1 MAISGNLSI
10 NIGLPNESTGSDSL
24 YTAFGKINTNF
35 NTLFGNASKVVAGN
49 GITVTNNPSN
59 TVISANLVAG
69 NNIVLT
75 NNNGAI
81 VIESIAGGNGGG
93 NITGVIAGTG
103 LTGGGFS
110 GNVSLALANT
120 IVTPG
125 VYNNP
130 SITVDQYGRIIAA
143 SNNIVSGTVTSV
155 AISPGA
161 GIAVAGGPITS
172 NGSITVTNT
181 GVTQLTAGTGINLTG
196 SNGNIQISATGG
208 GGGVTSVGISSSQ
221 LVVSGSPIVGAGT
234 ITINLPNNLSITG
247 NITAN
252 GRFVGDGSGLSNIA
266 VANITGLG
274 NVALLNRDGNGSNIL
289 YGNGVFASKG
299 SVVGAT
305 GATGIGATGAT
316 GIGATGATGI
326 GATGATGIGATGATG
341 ATGIGATGATGIG
354 ATGATGIG
362 ATGATGIGAT
372 GATGIGATGAT
383 GPVAGSNTQIVF
395 NDTSIANGSANL
407 TFNKITNI
415 LTVIGNINSGN
426 ASLGNA
432 VVANYFT
439 GNFYGTANTATT
451 AGTVTTAAQPNITS
465 VGTLSSLGVTG
476 NVTAGNLVGIFANGT
491 SNVNIPAIN
500 GNINLSAAGNSNII
514 VVSGSGAY
522 INGFGDFTG
531 KVSASSFLGPLANGT
546 SNVRIPASDGNVNI
560 SVGGTTNVFVVTS
573 TSANISGNLSVS
585 ANVLANN
592 ITSNNIIKTTAVLFA
607 SLPAAA
613 TAGAGSRSFI
623 TDGNLVMAGNFG
635 SLVTGG
641 GSNNV
646 PVISDGTNWLIG

>member
-1 MAISGNLSI
+1 MAISGNLNI

-24 YTAFGKINTNF
+24 YTAFGKVNTNF

-120 IVTPG
+120 VVTPG

-143 SNNIVSGTVTSV
+143 SNNVVSGTVTSV

-341 ATGIGATGATGIG
+341 IDGATGATGIGATGATGIGATGATGIG

-383 GPVAGSNTQIVF
+383 GPVAGSNTQVIF
-395 NDTSIANGSANL
+395 NDNTVANGNSSFTFDKTTGQLSATLVNGTL
-407 TFNKITNI
+407 T
-415 LTVIGNINSGN
+415 TV
-426 ASLGNA
+426 
-432 VVANYFT
+432 
-439 GNFYGTANTATT
+439 
-451 AGTVTTAAQPNITS
+451 AQPNITS
-465 VGTLSSLGVTG
+465 VGTLTALAVTG
-476 NVTAGNLVGIFANGT
+476 
-491 SNVNIPAIN
+491 
-500 GNINLSAAGNSNII
+500 
-514 VVSGSGAY
+514 
-522 INGFGDFTG
+522 D
-531 KVSASSFLGPLANGT
+531 
-546 SNVRIPASDGNVNI
+546 
-560 SVGGTTNVFVVTS
+560 
-573 TSANISGNLSVS
+573 
-585 ANVLANN
+585 
-592 ITSNNIIKTTAVLFA
+592 ITSNNIVANNIVRTKPITFS

-613 TAGAGSRSFI
+613 TAGTGARSFI
-623 TDGNLVMAGNFG
+623 TDANLVMAGNFG

-641 GSNNV
+641 ASNRV
-646 PVISDGTNWLIG
+646 PVVSDGTDWRIG

>member
-1 MAISGNLSI
+1 MAISGNLNI

-24 YTAFGKINTNF
+24 YTAFGKVNTNF

-120 IVTPG
+120 VVTPG

-143 SNNIVSGTVTSV
+143 SNNVVSGTVTSV

-326 GATGATGIGATGATG
+326 GATGATG
-341 ATGIGATGATGIG
+341 ATGIG

-383 GPVAGSNTQIVF
+383 GPVAGSNTQVIF
-395 NDTSIANGSANL
+395 NDNTVANGNSSFTFDKTTGQLSATLVNGTL
-407 TFNKITNI
+407 T
-415 LTVIGNINSGN
+415 TV
-426 ASLGNA
+426 
-432 VVANYFT
+432 
-439 GNFYGTANTATT
+439 
-451 AGTVTTAAQPNITS
+451 AQPNITS
-465 VGTLSSLGVTG
+465 VGTLTALAVTG
-476 NVTAGNLVGIFANGT
+476 
-491 SNVNIPAIN
+491 
-500 GNINLSAAGNSNII
+500 
-514 VVSGSGAY
+514 
-522 INGFGDFTG
+522 D
-531 KVSASSFLGPLANGT
+531 
-546 SNVRIPASDGNVNI
+546 
-560 SVGGTTNVFVVTS
+560 
-573 TSANISGNLSVS
+573 
-585 ANVLANN
+585 
-592 ITSNNIIKTTAVLFA
+592 ITSNNIVANNIVRTKPITFS

-613 TAGAGSRSFI
+613 TAGTGARSFI
-623 TDGNLVMAGNFG
+623 TDANLVMAGNFG

-641 GSNNV
+641 ASNRV
-646 PVISDGTNWLIG
+646 PVVSDGTDWRIG

>member
-1 MAISGNLSI
+1 MAISGNLNI

-24 YTAFGKINTNF
+24 YTAFGKVNTNF

-120 IVTPG
+120 VVTPG

-143 SNNIVSGTVTSV
+143 SNNVVSGTVTSV

-354 ATGATGIG
+354 ATGATGIDGATGATGIDGATGATGIGATGATGIG

-383 GPVAGSNTQIVF
+383 GPVAGSNTQVIF
-395 NDTSIANGSANL
+395 NDNTVANGNSSFTFDKTTGQLSATLVNGTL
-407 TFNKITNI
+407 T
-415 LTVIGNINSGN
+415 TV
-426 ASLGNA
+426 
-432 VVANYFT
+432 
-439 GNFYGTANTATT
+439 
-451 AGTVTTAAQPNITS
+451 AQPNITS
-465 VGTLSSLGVTG
+465 VGTLTALAVTG
-476 NVTAGNLVGIFANGT
+476 
-491 SNVNIPAIN
+491 
-500 GNINLSAAGNSNII
+500 
-514 VVSGSGAY
+514 
-522 INGFGDFTG
+522 D
-531 KVSASSFLGPLANGT
+531 
-546 SNVRIPASDGNVNI
+546 
-560 SVGGTTNVFVVTS
+560 
-573 TSANISGNLSVS
+573 
-585 ANVLANN
+585 
-592 ITSNNIIKTTAVLFA
+592 ITSNNIVANNIVRTKPITFS

-613 TAGAGSRSFI
+613 TAGTGARSFI
-623 TDGNLVMAGNFG
+623 TDANLVMAGNFG

-641 GSNNV
+641 ASNRV
-646 PVISDGTNWLIG
+646 PVVSDGTDWRIG

>member
-1 MAISGNLSI
+1 MAISGNLNI

-24 YTAFGKINTNF
+24 YTAFGKVNTNF

-120 IVTPG
+120 VVTPG

-143 SNNIVSGTVTSV
+143 SNNVVSGTVTSV

-354 ATGATGIG
+354 ATGATGIDGATGATGIDGATGATGIGATGATGIGATGATGIGATGATGIGATGATGIG

-383 GPVAGSNTQIVF
+383 GPVAGSNTQVIF
-395 NDTSIANGSANL
+395 NDNTVANGNSSFTFDKTTGQLSATLVNGTL
-407 TFNKITNI
+407 T
-415 LTVIGNINSGN
+415 TV
-426 ASLGNA
+426 
-432 VVANYFT
+432 
-439 GNFYGTANTATT
+439 
-451 AGTVTTAAQPNITS
+451 AQPNITS
-465 VGTLSSLGVTG
+465 VGTLTALAVTG
-476 NVTAGNLVGIFANGT
+476 
-491 SNVNIPAIN
+491 
-500 GNINLSAAGNSNII
+500 
-514 VVSGSGAY
+514 
-522 INGFGDFTG
+522 D
-531 KVSASSFLGPLANGT
+531 
-546 SNVRIPASDGNVNI
+546 
-560 SVGGTTNVFVVTS
+560 
-573 TSANISGNLSVS
+573 
-585 ANVLANN
+585 
-592 ITSNNIIKTTAVLFA
+592 ITSNNIVANNIVRTKPITFS

-613 TAGAGSRSFI
+613 TAGTGARSFI
-623 TDGNLVMAGNFG
+623 TDANLVMAGNFG

-641 GSNNV
+641 ASNRV
-646 PVISDGTNWLIG
+646 PVVSDGTDWRIG

>member
-1 MAISGNLSI
+1 MAISGNLNI

-24 YTAFGKINTNF
+24 YTAFGKVNTNF

-59 TVISANLVAG
+59 TVISANLIAG

-120 IVTPG
+120 VVTPG

-143 SNNIVSGTVTSV
+143 SNNVVSGTVTSV

-326 GATGATGIGATGATG
+326 GATGATGPSGSTTLAFTTTALLQTITDAVNTVGKEAGLMIFNNTDKL
-341 ATGIGATGATGIG
+341 IY
-354 ATGATGIG
+354 
-362 ATGATGIGAT
+362 
-372 GATGIGATGAT
+372 
-383 GPVAGSNTQIVF
+383 VAGGGTP
-395 NDTSIANGSANL
+395 GSL
-407 TFNKITNI
+407 W
-415 LTVIGNINSGN
+415 
-426 ASLGNA
+426 
-432 VVANYFT
+432 Y
-439 GNFYGTANTATT
+439 
-451 AGTVTTAAQPNITS
+451 P
-465 VGTLSSLGVTG
+465 
-476 NVTAGNLVGIFANGT
+476 
-491 SNVNIPAIN
+491 
-500 GNINLSAAGNSNII
+500 
-514 VVSGSGAY
+514 
-522 INGFGDFTG
+522 
-531 KVSASSFLGPLANGT
+531 
-546 SNVRIPASDGNVNI
+546 SDG
-560 SVGGTTNVFVVTS
+560 GTP
-573 TSANISGNLSVS
+573 
-585 ANVLANN
+585 
-592 ITSNNIIKTTAVLFA
+592 IT
-607 SLPAAA
+607 
-613 TAGAGSRSFI
+613 
-623 TDGNLVMAGNFG
+623 
-635 SLVTGG
+635 
-641 GSNNV
+641 
-646 PVISDGTNWLIG
+646 PV

>member
-1 MAISGNLSI
+1 MAISGNLNI

-24 YTAFGKINTNF
+24 YTAFGKVNTNF

-120 IVTPG
+120 VVTPG

-143 SNNIVSGTVTSV
+143 SNNVVSGTVTSV

-341 ATGIGATGATGIG
+341 IDGATGATGIGATGATGIGATGATGIGATGATGIGATGATGIGATGATGIGATGATGIG

-383 GPVAGSNTQIVF
+383 GPVAGSNTQVIF
-395 NDTSIANGSANL
+395 NDNTVANGNSSFTFDKTTGQLSATLVNGTL
-407 TFNKITNI
+407 T
-415 LTVIGNINSGN
+415 TV
-426 ASLGNA
+426 
-432 VVANYFT
+432 
-439 GNFYGTANTATT
+439 
-451 AGTVTTAAQPNITS
+451 AQPNITS
-465 VGTLSSLGVTG
+465 VGTLTALAVTG
-476 NVTAGNLVGIFANGT
+476 
-491 SNVNIPAIN
+491 
-500 GNINLSAAGNSNII
+500 
-514 VVSGSGAY
+514 
-522 INGFGDFTG
+522 D
-531 KVSASSFLGPLANGT
+531 
-546 SNVRIPASDGNVNI
+546 
-560 SVGGTTNVFVVTS
+560 
-573 TSANISGNLSVS
+573 
-585 ANVLANN
+585 
-592 ITSNNIIKTTAVLFA
+592 ITSNNIVANNIVRTKPITFS

-613 TAGAGSRSFI
+613 TAGTGARSFI
-623 TDGNLVMAGNFG
+623 TDANLVMAGNFG

-641 GSNNV
+641 ASNRV
-646 PVISDGTNWLIG
+646 PVVSDGTDWRIG

>member
-1 MAISGNLSI
+1 MAISGNLNI

-24 YTAFGKINTNF
+24 YTAFGKVNTNF

-120 IVTPG
+120 VVTPG

-143 SNNIVSGTVTSV
+143 SNNVVSGTVTSV

-341 ATGIGATGATGIG
+341 IGATGATGIGATGATGIGATGATGIGATGATGIG

-383 GPVAGSNTQIVF
+383 GPVAGSNTQVIF
-395 NDTSIANGSANL
+395 NDNTVANGNSSFTFDKTTGQLSATLVNGTL
-407 TFNKITNI
+407 T
-415 LTVIGNINSGN
+415 TV
-426 ASLGNA
+426 
-432 VVANYFT
+432 
-439 GNFYGTANTATT
+439 
-451 AGTVTTAAQPNITS
+451 AQPNITS
-465 VGTLSSLGVTG
+465 VGTLTALAVTG
-476 NVTAGNLVGIFANGT
+476 
-491 SNVNIPAIN
+491 
-500 GNINLSAAGNSNII
+500 
-514 VVSGSGAY
+514 
-522 INGFGDFTG
+522 D
-531 KVSASSFLGPLANGT
+531 
-546 SNVRIPASDGNVNI
+546 
-560 SVGGTTNVFVVTS
+560 
-573 TSANISGNLSVS
+573 
-585 ANVLANN
+585 
-592 ITSNNIIKTTAVLFA
+592 ITSNNIVANNIVRTKPITFS

-613 TAGAGSRSFI
+613 TAGTGARSFI
-623 TDGNLVMAGNFG
+623 TDANLVMAGNFG

-641 GSNNV
+641 ASNRV
-646 PVISDGTNWLIG
+646 PVVSDGTDWRIG

>member
-1 MAISGNLSI
+1 MAISGNLNI

-24 YTAFGKINTNF
+24 YTAFGKVNTNF

-120 IVTPG
+120 VVTPG

-143 SNNIVSGTVTSV
+143 SNNVVSGTVTSV

-234 ITINLPNNLSITG
+234 ITINFPNNLSITG

-341 ATGIGATGATGIG
+341 IGATGATGIG

-383 GPVAGSNTQIVF
+383 GPVAGSNTQVIF
-395 NDTSIANGSANL
+395 NDNTVANGNSSFTFDKTTGQLSATLVNGTL
-407 TFNKITNI
+407 T
-415 LTVIGNINSGN
+415 TV
-426 ASLGNA
+426 
-432 VVANYFT
+432 
-439 GNFYGTANTATT
+439 
-451 AGTVTTAAQPNITS
+451 AQPNITS
-465 VGTLSSLGVTG
+465 VGTLTALAVTG
-476 NVTAGNLVGIFANGT
+476 
-491 SNVNIPAIN
+491 
-500 GNINLSAAGNSNII
+500 
-514 VVSGSGAY
+514 
-522 INGFGDFTG
+522 D
-531 KVSASSFLGPLANGT
+531 
-546 SNVRIPASDGNVNI
+546 
-560 SVGGTTNVFVVTS
+560 
-573 TSANISGNLSVS
+573 
-585 ANVLANN
+585 
-592 ITSNNIIKTTAVLFA
+592 ITSNNIVANNIVRTKPITFS

-613 TAGAGSRSFI
+613 TAGTGARSFI
-623 TDGNLVMAGNFG
+623 TDGNLAASTNFG
-635 SLVTGG
+635 AQVSGS

-646 PVISDGTNWLIG
+646 PVYSDGTNWRIG

>member
-1 MAISGNLSI
+1 MAISGNLNI

-24 YTAFGKINTNF
+24 YTAFGKVNTNF

-120 IVTPG
+120 VVTPG

-143 SNNIVSGTVTSV
+143 SNNVVSGTVTSV

-234 ITINLPNNLSITG
+234 ITINFPNNLSITG

-341 ATGIGATGATGIG
+341 IGATGATGIG

-383 GPVAGSNTQIVF
+383 GPVAGSNTQVIF
-395 NDTSIANGSANL
+395 NDNTVANGNSSFTFDKTTGQLSATLVNGTL
-407 TFNKITNI
+407 T
-415 LTVIGNINSGN
+415 TV
-426 ASLGNA
+426 
-432 VVANYFT
+432 
-439 GNFYGTANTATT
+439 
-451 AGTVTTAAQPNITS
+451 AQPNITS
-465 VGTLSSLGVTG
+465 VGTLTALAVTG
-476 NVTAGNLVGIFANGT
+476 
-491 SNVNIPAIN
+491 
-500 GNINLSAAGNSNII
+500 
-514 VVSGSGAY
+514 
-522 INGFGDFTG
+522 D
-531 KVSASSFLGPLANGT
+531 
-546 SNVRIPASDGNVNI
+546 
-560 SVGGTTNVFVVTS
+560 
-573 TSANISGNLSVS
+573 
-585 ANVLANN
+585 
-592 ITSNNIIKTTAVLFA
+592 ITSNNIVANNIVRTKPITFS

-613 TAGAGSRSFI
+613 TAGTGARSFI
-623 TDGNLVMAGNFG
+623 TDANLVMAGNFG

-641 GSNNV
+641 ASNRV
-646 PVISDGTNWLIG
+646 PVVSDGTDWRIG